1 MSSSNKRQQ
10 TMAKRAREQA
20 VREKRERKNEKK
32 QATAAERAEESADR
46 AAAKGFLPE
55 HLPTPPQEPPA
66 AEGTTWQ

>member
-32 QATAAERAEESADR
+32 LASAEERAEASANR
-46 AAAKGFLPE
+46 ALDAGLGE
-55 HLPTPPQEPPA
+55 TPA
-66 AEGTTWQ
+66 ADAPAGSEGSASWR